1 MGALLDLKVFLGT
14 PAPDDFEDD
23 YLTAVYAMKAPGE
36 DWVKQSFDDKP
47 SLRQGNKTFWHKN
60 DEKHRDGDKPAYV
73 SSDSPYGNFHIIE
86 KEWYS
91 HGILHREG
99 DKPAKI
105 VLRKNIDTDNNS
117 IRYDSIFTYYKNG
130 VIHRD
135 GDKPA
140 SLHILKEY
148 DMAGNLVYVSIGEVY
163 FRDGKFHR
171 DGDKPAVIDTITR
184 MTHMGEVKTNED
196 LKFYKNG
203 VIHRD
208 GDKPAVVEIKRSQ
221 FTGVKQYDS
230 KTYVVTG
237 RVHREGDKPAVVI
250 KKRKAD
256 SSGSL
261 LAIEKGYYYHG
272 SLHRDNNKPAF
283 LGQSQKK
290 KMVIYAKY
298 GEFDCED
305 KPAVSFT
312 EFVRNEDSNYE
323 PKTFYYQFYSA
334 GVKTYDKEKAVSF
347 LSKEIAK
354 HDSSVEGA
362 SLVNVSVSQLES
374 IVNTVTGVEYTHIID
389 EGDVFDEIVN
399 TRKARV

>member
-1 MGALLDLKVFLGT
+1 M
-14 PAPDDFEDD
+14 
-23 YLTAVYAMKAPGE
+23 
-36 DWVKQSFDDKP
+36 
-47 SLRQGNKTFWHKN
+47 
-60 DEKHRDGDKPAYV
+60 
-73 SSDSPYGNFHIIE
+73 
-86 KEWYS
+86 
-91 HGILHREG
+91 
-99 DKPAKI
+99 
-105 VLRKNIDTDNNS
+105 RKNIDTDNNS

-283 LGQSQKK
+283 LGQSQKRK
-290 KMVIYAKY
+290 WL
-298 GEFDCED
+298 
-305 KPAVSFT
+305 FT
-312 EFVRNEDSNYE
+312 QNMAS
-323 PKTFYYQFYSA
+323 
-334 GVKTYDKEKAVSF
+334 
-347 LSKEIAK
+347 LIAK
-354 HDSSVEGA
+354 INRLFLLPSSSGTRIQIMNLKLFII
-362 SLVNVSVSQLES
+362 SSILLE
-374 IVNTVTGVEYTHIID
+374 
-389 EGDVFDEIVN
+389 
-399 TRKARV
+399 